1 MNKSDKEF
9 IVQKIRTEYA
19 EKESTQ
25 LAALIKLD
33 KKVKKPALVFAYTFG
48 SISAI
53 ILGSGMSLIMT
64 DIGEIIGIIKPLISG
79 IITGI
84 AGLTFSVINYPI
96 FKKILAHRRKKY
108 AKEIIELSDKIMKD
122 YIVT

>member
-64 DIGEIIGIIKPLISG
+64 DIGGIIGITKPLILG

-84 AGLTFSVINYPI
+84 TGLIFSVINYPI
-96 FKKILAHRRKKY
+96 FKKILARRRKKY
-108 AKEIIELSDKIMKD
+108 AKEITELSDKIMKD
-122 YIVT
+122 YIIT